1 MQEFLLHSFDFPKR
15 NRNLLDSLGAFYIY
29 IYISIH
35 SFFFFFGCLSDIF
48 STLLFFGEK
57 AKMATESHDAANE
70 VTVEPIENKSNTEP
84 LSYKHESL
92 TEYATGFF
100 DWDVMFYVLFM
111 TLLGVT
117 TGYAGGMTG
126 PWFVLQEFS
135 EDCSKYTSQKACE
148 GVMNADCIWA
158 SDVCG
163 WRVGTCSARTKE
175 DCQSSGYE
183 VCHFDYSSDTCTN
196 TIGYSSLFKGIFTSS
211 PTVMQIVLGLFVGDI
226 LAFLHH
232 RRIFMLSGF
241 LLVFGS
247 VMQHIGVAT
256 NEFWVSA
263 MGRFCLGLGYVLC
276 TVSGLVYVN
285 QNAPLRYKQVLVSFY
300 APALNFGQFIPAAI
314 GGAFGLTV
322 DFASDSRPMYLHFE
336 LNLMFCTLLNI
347 GFLLMG
353 FFLEESPYWAKEQSE
368 SDTGAAN
375 EHNLEDIAE
384 NINLEE
390 VDERELLQRVDDIEK
405 AKGINIGA
413 YSWWS
418 MAGRLLVGVAVAAV
432 VQLTGISAFSNYAPT
447 ITSNVGLNSLV
458 GTMLIQAWNTFSAS
472 MCLVILGFTNNLR
485 LVMLAGTAIAGVACI
500 VLGVLVLPGVIHDT
514 EVRNGISI
522 AAIAVY
528 ILSFQSCIAAAF
540 YSLAQ
545 EMFPL
550 SFRPRGSSF
559 VTMMVML
566 FSFLISVFFPIALEG
581 LSGGAS
587 GNQNKG
593 MGIIMIFFGVVAA
606 IGYVVMFLFLQ
617 PWTAADEKQ
626 ALEQV
631 KQGTENGPD
640 EN

>member
-1 MQEFLLHSFDFPKR
+1 M
-15 NRNLLDSLGAFYIY
+15 
-29 IYISIH
+29 
-35 SFFFFFGCLSDIF
+35 LSE
-48 STLLFFGEK
+48 LNN
-57 AKMATESHDAANE
+57 ANKE
-70 VTVEPIENKSNTEP
+70 VLTEPIEKADPTES

-100 DWDVMFYVLFM
+100 DWNVMFYVLFM

-126 PWFVLQEFS
+126 PWFVLQEYS
-135 EDCSKYTSQKACE
+135 EDCSRYTSEGACRS
-148 GVMNADCIWA
+148 VMNEDCLW
-158 SDVCG
+158 DTTTCG
-163 WRVGTCSARTKE
+163 WRAGLCSQLTKDTCK
-175 DCQSSGYE
+175 SSGYM
-183 VCHFDYSSDTCTN
+183 VCHYDYNSGACTN
-196 TIGYSSLFKGIFTSS
+196 TVGYSSLFKGIFTSS
-211 PTVMQIVLGLFVGDI
+211 PTLMQIVLGLFVGDI

-247 VMQHIGVAT
+247 VLQHIGVAT

-263 MGRFCLGLGYVLC
+263 MGRFCLGIGYVLC

-300 APALNFGQFIPAAI
+300 APALNFGQFVPAAI

-336 LNLMFCTLLNI
+336 LNLMFCTILNI

-353 FFLEESPYWAKEQSE
+353 FFVEESPYWAKE
-368 SDTGAAN
+368 
-375 EHNLEDIAE
+375 EDERETEAGRE
-384 NINLEE
+384 NNLEE
-390 VDERELLQRVDDIEK
+390 IAEKINLDEVNEKDLLQRVDDIEK
-405 AKGINIGA
+405 AQGINIGA

-485 LVMLAGTAIAGVACI
+485 LVMLTGTAIAGAACI
-500 VLGVLVLPGVIHDT
+500 VLGILVLPGVINDNT
-514 EVRNGISI
+514 VRNGISI

-593 MGIIMIFFGVVAA
+593 MGIIMIFFGVVAF
-606 IGYVVMFLFLQ
+606 IGFVVMFLFLQ

-626 ALEQV
+626 ALEEV
-631 KQGTENGPD
+631 KRKTDGAPVD
-640 EN
+640 V